1 MFIRFGIACVTY
13 GLVLVGLGLI
23 AAQPAKAYRV
33 KKICEDIATKMGTL
47 EKCRWVL
54 DKEILEPPPKSDKDA
69 KKADAGAKK

>member
-1 MFIRFGIACVTY
+1 MFSRIGIAFVTY

-23 AAQPAKAYRV
+23 AAQPAQAYRV
-33 KKICEDIATKMGTL
+33 KKICEDVATKTGTV

-54 DKEILEPPPKSDKDA
+54 DKESLEPPQKSDKDA